1 MNAPTQENV
10 PVDDESSTPLWKQLW
25 PLYVLVVGIGV
36 VWANGW
42 HQQLSLDTLRTQ
54 RETLGAFVQEN
65 FLLAVAAYL
74 AAYIFAT
81 AFMLP
86 GALWIT
92 IAGGFLFGL
101 AGGSVATVVG
111 ATTGASLLFVAA
123 QSSIGAALQQRA
135 GPFLKKMER
144 GFQDNALSYMFAL
157 RFLPVVPFPVAN
169 IAPALLGAR
178 FGQFVLT
185 TFLGIIPG
193 VVAYTWIGAGLGAT
207 FDAGKDPD
215 LGSIASN
222 LGPAVLAL
230 AVVSLLPVAWKKF
243 VPHDVLRVH
252 VLHMVHHSHHRLNAL
267 PRCKRV
273 RSATH
278 RIEAIDV
285 V

>member
-1 MNAPTQENV
+1 MRTDMTPPTKDVQQSGET
-10 PVDDESSTPLWKQLW
+10 PSTPLWKQLW
-25 PLYVLVVGIGV
+25 PLYVLVLGIGI

-42 HQQLSLDTLRTQ
+42 HQHLNLETLRTQ
-54 RETLGAFVQEN
+54 RETLGAFVANN
-65 FLLAVAAYL
+65 FLLAVASYL
-74 AAYIFAT
+74 AVYILAT

-101 AGGSVATVVG
+101 VGGSAATVVG
-111 ATTGASLLFVAA
+111 ATVGASLLFAAA

-178 FGQFVLT
+178 FSQFVMT

-207 FDAGKDPD
+207 FDAGEDPD

-243 VPHDVLRVH
+243 GPKPQQAAQGD
-252 VLHMVHHSHHRLNAL
+252 A
-267 PRCKRV
+267 
-273 RSATH
+273 
-278 RIEAIDV
+278 
-285 V
+285 